1 RPEQKLEYV
10 RNLPKSDITLM
21 VGDGINDAPTLS
33 GAHLSVAMGGGTD
46 IAKASADM
54 VLLNDKLINLLKARE
69 LAFKTRS
76 VIKENLWL
84 SFFYNILILP
94 LAIMGYVPPYIASL
108 GMSLSSVVVIAN
120 SMRLLKYHG

>member
-1 RPEQKLEYV
+1 
-10 RNLPKSDITLM
+10 M